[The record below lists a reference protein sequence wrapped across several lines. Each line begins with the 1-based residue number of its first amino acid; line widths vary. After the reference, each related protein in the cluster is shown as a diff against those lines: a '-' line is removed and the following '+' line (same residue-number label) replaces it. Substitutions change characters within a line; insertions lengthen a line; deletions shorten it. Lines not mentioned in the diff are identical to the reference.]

1 MSTQNWLILAKF
13 AKRRLS
19 NHNDIWKQK
28 ILKLFCKQANK
39 SQDRFNYATSENF
52 TVWLLELGHLEAD
65 YPTTMFFENKDSQVV
80 LQTHQ

>member
-1 MSTQNWLILAKF
+1 MVMSTQNWLILAKF

-39 SQDRFNYATSENF
+39 SQDLTMQ
-52 TVWLLELGHLEAD
+52 LLKTLQCD
-65 YPTTMFFENKDSQVV
+65 YWN
-80 LQTHQ
+80 